1 MADKFPEAEVIGVD
15 ITPTQPGWV
24 PPNLKFQLD
33 DVQQDWTF
41 EEESFDFIHVR
52 YMHGALTD
60 WPKLY
65 DQMYKFLKPGGWFQH
80 IEPNIELHA
89 DNPNATEARELVAT
103 PTLSPPAWPC
113 AADGISHCA

>member
-41 EEESFDFIHVR
+41 EEASFDFIHVR
-52 YMHGALTD
+52 YMHGAISD
-60 WPKLY
+60 WPRLY
-65 DQMYKFLKPGGWFQH
+65 SQMYKFLKPGGWFQH
-80 IEPNIELHA
+80 IEPNVHLRA
-89 DNPNATEARELVAT
+89 DNPNATEVNE
-103 PTLSPPAWPC
+103 
-113 AADGISHCA
+113 